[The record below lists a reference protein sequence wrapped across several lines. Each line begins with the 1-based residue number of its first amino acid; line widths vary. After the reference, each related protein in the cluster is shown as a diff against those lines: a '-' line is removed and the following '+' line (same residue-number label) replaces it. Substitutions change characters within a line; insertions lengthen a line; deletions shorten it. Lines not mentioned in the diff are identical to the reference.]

1 MSGPTHLRAVW
12 DGQHPRYASVGNQ
25 QTAVARLL
33 VATRQSG
40 GLAVL
45 SGPGGTGVT
54 TVLRRLATDLE
65 QAGHSV
71 RWLSGRNLTGADC
84 SAWPSSLTVDAVLPP
99 VVLLDDAHVVA
110 AGVLTACLH
119 QFGELIPTV
128 SVVLAGRGR
137 LLTLLARERDL
148 GERIRLRAVLRAW
161 TVDETEEMVASR
173 LAAAGVDQYEADVP
187 LLIHAIAAGIPQAIS
202 HLLETVLLVA
212 KSQPQHRLRCE
223 DIERMHERLSL
234 AAA

>member
-1 MSGPTHLRAVW
+1 MTDSTQLRVLA
-12 DGQHPRYASVGNQ
+12 DGHHHPCPSAGNQ

-33 VATRQSG
+33 YAVRQPGS
-40 GLAVL
+40 LAVL

-54 TVLRRLATDLE
+54 TVLGRLAADLE
-65 QAGHSV
+65 QAGQRV
-71 RWLSGRNLTGADC
+71 QWLSGRNPNRTNY
-84 SAWPSSLTVDAVLPP
+84 SAWSSSRTGDAGQPP
-99 VVLLDDAHVVA
+99 VLLLDDAHVVGT
-110 AGVLTACLH
+110 GVLTACL
-119 QFGELIPTV
+119 QQCGEVAPTA

-173 LAAAGVDQYEADVP
+173 LAAAGVDQYEAGVP
-187 LLIHAIAAGIPQAIS
+187 SLIHAIAAGIPQAIG

-212 KSQPQHRLRCE
+212 KTQPQHRLRCE

>member
-12 DGQHPRYASVGNQ
+12 DGQYPRYASVGNQ

-33 VATRQSG
+33 VAARQSG

-71 RWLSGRNLTGADC
+71 RLLSGRNLTGADC
-84 SAWPSSLTVDAVLPP
+84 SAWPSSFTVDSVLPP

-110 AGVLTACLH
+110 AGVLTASLH
-119 QFGELIPTV
+119 QFGELIPTA

-161 TVDETEEMVASR
+161 TIGETEEMVASR

-187 LLIHAIAAGIPQAIS
+187 PLIHAIAAGIPQAIS